1 MSRNYFAT
9 TDETETHYFE
19 DPSPGNPKGV
29 FVTIKLRLG
38 WGERKRLD
46 SAAVTT
52 MSTQQL
58 QAAANGQAVDG
69 AEQEEVARTMT
80 YGLNLF
86 VPNFLKLA
94 CYILDWNLPGPNGRP
109 MHLPRNIDER
119 ARLME
124 RLDETVGDE
133 IAAFIDG
140 VVERQQ
146 KALAAAKEKD
156 EDGES
161 VNGTVL
167 ASGSRIIEGH
177 VVDGDEN
184 PTPPLAGRSPSSGSR
199 RA

>member
-1 MSRNYFAT
+1 MARNYFAT

-19 DPSPGNPKGV
+19 DPTPGNPKGV

-94 CYILDWNLPGPNGRP
+94 CYILEWNLPGPNGRP

-146 KALAAAKEKD
+146 KALEAAKDRD
-156 EDGES
+156 EDS
-161 VNGTVL
+161 LNGQIV
-167 ASGSRIIEGH
+167 ASNTRVIDGRAVDDEG
-177 VVDGDEN
+177 N
-184 PTPPLAGRSPSSGSR
+184 PTPPAPGLVQSGSWKPE
-199 RA
+199 